1 MLTKHNG
8 IAVLKAI
15 GRRSKP
21 VTITELETK
30 TYLSRYAIR
39 AWLDR
44 LEFEEKLIVCER
56 PYRGVPYNI
65 RLTEQG
71 QQELSRL

>member
-8 IAVLKAI
+8 RAVLKAI
-15 GRRSKP
+15 GRHNKP
-21 VTITELETK
+21 MTITELQMK
-30 TYLSRYAIR
+30 TYLSRNAVR
-39 AWLDR
+39 NWLDR

-65 RLTEQG
+65 RLTPLG
-71 QQELSRL
+71 LSELTNN